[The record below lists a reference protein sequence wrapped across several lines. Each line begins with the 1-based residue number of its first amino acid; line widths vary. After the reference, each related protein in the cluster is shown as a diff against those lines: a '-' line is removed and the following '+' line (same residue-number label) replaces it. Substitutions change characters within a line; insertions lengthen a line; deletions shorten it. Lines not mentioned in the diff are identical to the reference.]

1 MVERKTAH
9 FFSWYYGRYVVLGF
23 AFHAW
28 IESTYTSALATT
40 IGGAQGDRK
49 RCVTLLHSP
58 PISKVLRL
66 RPFYTK
72 SETGAK

>member
-9 FFSWYYGRYVVLGF
+9 FFSWYGRYVVLGF

-49 RCVTLLHSP
+49 RCYTIAQP
-58 PISKVLRL
+58 PNI
-66 RPFYTK
+66 K
-72 SETGAK
+72 S